1 MKGRNEK
8 TQNQMSLA
16 KAVTLQ
22 EQWSDIASWQTSLQ
36 AAAVNSITAE
46 DVQQIVARQL
56 ERAKEGDQNAVRF
69 VMGTLLGSQ
78 RPIVVKNTLQ
88 VTPEVG
94 ARLARQ
100 AGE

>member
-1 MKGRNEK
+1 M
-8 TQNQMSLA
+8 
-16 KAVTLQ
+16 
-22 EQWSDIASWQTSLQ
+22 
-36 AAAVNSITAE
+36 NSITAE